1 MEYVELLESV
11 EVPDSVD
18 ALDSVEGLDSEMV
31 LDSVEVPDST
41 SSQFGGPFSYC
52 LLPTSG
58 GGGFIALGVPNS
70 SNTAAGFSFTLM
82 RRIPSVSTFYV
93 VALTGISVGGALL
106 AIPPSAFSSG
116 MVIYFGTVITG
127 LLATAYAAVTA
138 ASDVAAM
145 RVVAKVLRAHKALGW
160 STGDPC
166 SPSKAWRPCSRRH
179 PAVAEPS
186 RLGPAAVAPLLCCE
200 ERRKGK
206 NRERKNGVQ
215 GYFGTY
221 TTLSFSISTGNNK
234 IMGGVSSS

>member
-1 MEYVELLESV
+1 MEYVESLESV

-31 LDSVEVPDST
+31 LDSVET

-70 SNTAAGFSFTLM
+70 SNTAAGFSFTPM
-82 RRIPSVSTFYV
+82 RRIPSVPTFYV
-93 VALTGISVGGALL
+93 VALTGISVGGAPL
-106 AIPPSAFSSG
+106 AIPPSAFLSG
-116 MVIYFGTVITG
+116 MVIDFGTVITG

-166 SPSKAWRPCSRRH
+166 SPSKAWRPCSRRR

-186 RLGPAAVAPLLCCE
+186 RLGPAAVPARAGRRRASALL
-200 ERRKGK
+200 RGKKKGK
-206 NRERKNGVQ
+206 K
-215 GYFGTY
+215 
-221 TTLSFSISTGNNK
+221 
-234 IMGGVSSS
+234 